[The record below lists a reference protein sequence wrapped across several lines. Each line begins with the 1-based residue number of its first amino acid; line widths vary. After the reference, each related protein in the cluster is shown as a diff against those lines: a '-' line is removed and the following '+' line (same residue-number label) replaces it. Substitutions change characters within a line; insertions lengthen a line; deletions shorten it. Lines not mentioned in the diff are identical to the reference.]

1 MDQQRPLLYF
11 ALLFLSYLIWTAWM
25 QDHAPKPVITEVNN
39 PATTQNIP
47 NGNNSGNDNSNAA
60 NRLDIPE
67 GVATEAAVTNVEAA
81 TDITQANKANE
92 IHIKTDVLDVIIST
106 EGGSI
111 IQADLLT
118 YPVSLEEKDRPVRV
132 LDRSKAY
139 AAQSGLISTAADLAP
154 NHYAQFS
161 SPQSNYQLSDGS
173 AELVVP
179 LIWTNGNGI
188 TVTKR
193 YTFKRGSFLIAVDQE
208 VDNQSG
214 TVWKGN
220 NYQQLTHSP
229 KSKNSGIMG
238 VQAYVGAA
246 YYNKKYEKVSFSDM
260 EDEKLSNVIQGGW
273 AAMLEH
279 YFVSAWIPPKEQK
292 NTYYTNYIQK
302 NNRYIIGVKSP
313 QQQIATGTKGVFS
326 NKFYV
331 GPKNQAELEK
341 ISHGLDLTVDYG
353 VFSFVS
359 KPLFWIMQ
367 SIHNVVGNWGW
378 TIILVT
384 LLIKIVFFYP
394 SAISY
399 RSMAKMKKLAPKI
412 KELNDRFKGDPQ
424 AKQKATMDFYRKEKI
439 NPLGGCLPMLIQM
452 PVFMGLYWVLIE
464 SVELRQAPWLAWY
477 QDLSVLDPYY
487 VLPLIFGASM
497 FLQQKLNPPQM
508 DPMQQKIFA
517 FLPIVFTVMF
527 LFFPAGLVL
536 YWVVNNILSIAQQW
550 FITRQIEAG
559 KSTSII
565 ALGKKLLNKNS

>member
-1 MDQQRPLLYF
+1 M
-11 ALLFLSYLIWTAWM
+11 AWM
-25 QDHAPKPVITEVNN
+25 EDHAPKPVLTEATST
-39 PATTQNIP
+39 ATTQNIP
-47 NGNNSGNDNSNAA
+47 TGTNGTSD
-60 NRLDIPE
+60 RLDIPE
-67 GVATEAAVTNVEAA
+67 GVATAPAASTEAVPTDVAPAA
-81 TDITQANKANE
+81 KTSE
-92 IHIKTDVLDVIIST
+92 IHVRTDVLDIIIST

-111 IQADLLT
+111 LQADLLT
-118 YPVSLEEKDRPVRV
+118 YPVSLEEKDHPIRV
-132 LDRSKAY
+132 LDRAKAY
-139 AAQSGLISTAADLAP
+139 AAQSGLISTAKGLAP

-161 SPQSNYQLSDGS
+161 SPQSRYELLDGS
-173 AELVVP
+173 TELVVP
-179 LIWTNGNGI
+179 LTWTNGKGI

-193 YTFKRGSFLIAVDQE
+193 FTFKEGSFLVGVDQE

-214 TVWKGN
+214 IIWKGN
-220 NYQQLTHSP
+220 NYQQLTHGVN
-229 KSKNSGIMG
+229 NSSGGMMMGI
-238 VQAYVGAA
+238 QAYVGAA
-246 YYNKKYEKVSFSDM
+246 YYNEKYEKISFSDM

-279 YFVSAWIPPKEQK
+279 YFVSAWIPPKEEK

-302 NNRYIIGVKSP
+302 DSRYIMGVKSP

-326 NKFYV
+326 NQFYV

-412 KELNDRFKGDPQ
+412 KELNERFKGDPQ

-477 QDLSVLDPYY
+477 QDLSVLDPFYI
-487 VLPLIFGASM
+487 LPLIFGASM
-497 FLQQKLNPPQM
+497 YFQQKLNPPQM

-536 YWVVNNILSIAQQW
+536 YWVVNNLLSIAQQW
-550 FITRQIEAG
+550 FITHQIEAG
-559 KSTSII
+559 KSTSVI
-565 ALGKKLLNKNS
+565 ALGKKLLKKDS

>member
-11 ALLFLSYLIWTAWM
+11 ALLFLSYLIWSAWV
-25 QDHAPKPVITEVNN
+25 QDHAPKPSIPETSTS
-39 PATTQNIP
+39 ATTQSIP
-47 NGNNSGNDNSNAA
+47 NEATTSNSA

-67 GVATEAAVTNVEAA
+67 GVATAPEIKQTRPDAKTSN
-81 TDITQANKANE
+81 NKATE
-92 IHIKTDVLDVIIST
+92 VHIKTDVLDIIIST
-106 EGGSI
+106 QGGSLV
-111 IQADLLT
+111 QADLLT
-118 YPVSLEEKDRPVRV
+118 YPVSLEEKDKPVRV
-132 LDRSKAY
+132 LDRNKDY
-139 AAQSGLISTAADLAP
+139 AAQSGLIGTSPDSAP
-154 NHYAQFS
+154 NHYAHFTASQN
-161 SPQSNYQLSDGS
+161 QYELAEGSD
-173 AELVVP
+173 ELVVP
-179 LIWTNGNGI
+179 LTWTNGKGI
-188 TVTKR
+188 TVTKK
-193 YTFKRGSFLIAVDQE
+193 YTFKRGSFLIGVEQE

-214 TVWKGN
+214 SVWKGS
-220 NYQQLTHSP
+220 NYQQLSHSP
-229 KSKNSGIMG
+229 KNKSNGMMGI
-238 VQAYVGAA
+238 QAYVGAA
-246 YYNKKYEKVSFSDM
+246 YYNDKYEKVSFSDM
-260 EDEKLSNVIQGGW
+260 EDEKLSNTIQGGW

-292 NTYYTNYIQK
+292 NTYYTNYIPK
-302 NNRYIIGVKSP
+302 NNRYIMGVKSP
-313 QQQIATGTKGVFS
+313 QKEIAAGEKGVF
-326 NKFYV
+326 NNQFYV
-331 GPKNQAELEK
+331 GPKNQATLEK
-341 ISHGLDLTVDYG
+341 ISKGLDLTVDYG

-367 SIHNVVGNWGW
+367 SIHNIVGNWGW

-384 LLIKIVFFYP
+384 LLIKLVFFYP

-412 KELNDRFKGDPQ
+412 KELNERFKGDPQ

-452 PVFMGLYWVLIE
+452 PVFMGLYWVLLE

-497 FLQQKLNPPQM
+497 YFQQKLNPPQM

-559 KSTSII
+559 KSTSVI
-565 ALGKKLLNKNS
+565 ALGKKLLKKD

>member
-25 QDHAPKPVITEVNN
+25 EDHAPTPIIPQVSTTTGVQSTPNM
-39 PATTQNIP
+39 ATGTSATQ
-47 NGNNSGNDNSNAA
+47 S
-60 NRLDIPE
+60 DIPA
-67 GVATEAAVTNVEAA
+67 GVATVAA
-81 TDITQANKANE
+81 TPTTAVPTEAIAADQTTE
-92 IHIKTDVLDVIIST
+92 IHVKTDVLDIVIST
-106 EGGSI
+106 IGGSI

-118 YPVSLEEKDRPVRV
+118 YPVSLEEKDNPVRV

-139 AAQSGLISTAADLAP
+139 AAQSGLISTTAELAP
-154 NHYAQFS
+154 NHYARFTVAQTD
-161 SPQSNYQLSDGS
+161 YELLDGS
-173 AELVVP
+173 DELVVP
-179 LIWTNGNGI
+179 LRWTNGKGI

-193 YTFKRGSFLIAVDQE
+193 FTFKRGRFLIAVDQE
-208 VDNQSG
+208 VDNKSG
-214 TVWKGN
+214 AVWKGN
-220 NYQQLTHSP
+220 HYQQLTHGP
-229 KSKNSGIMG
+229 HNSSVGMMGI
-238 VQAYVGAA
+238 QAYVGSA
-246 YYNKKYEKVSFSDM
+246 YYKKQQYEKISFSDM
-260 EDEKLSNVIQGGW
+260 EDEKISDVIKGGW

-279 YFVSAWIPPKEQK
+279 YFVSAWIPPKEQN
-292 NTYYTNYIQK
+292 NTYYTNYIPNK
-302 NNRYIIGVKSP
+302 NNYIMGIKSP
-313 QQQIATGTKGVFS
+313 QQQIAIGTTGVF
-326 NKFYV
+326 NNQFYV

-341 ISHGLDLTVDYG
+341 ISAGLDLTVDYG
-353 VFSFVS
+353 MFSFVS

-378 TIILVT
+378 TIIFVT
-384 LLIKIVFFYP
+384 LFIKLVFFYP

-399 RSMAKMKKLAPKI
+399 RSMARMKKLSPKI
-412 KELNDRFKGDPQ
+412 KELNERFKGDPQ

-452 PVFMGLYWVLIE
+452 PVFMGLYWVLLE

-487 VLPLIFGASM
+487 ILPLIFGASM
-497 FLQQKLNPPQM
+497 FIQQRLNPPQM

-527 LFFPAGLVL
+527 LFFPSGLVL

-559 KSTSII
+559 KSTSVI
-565 ALGKKLLNKNS
+565 ALGRKLLKKD